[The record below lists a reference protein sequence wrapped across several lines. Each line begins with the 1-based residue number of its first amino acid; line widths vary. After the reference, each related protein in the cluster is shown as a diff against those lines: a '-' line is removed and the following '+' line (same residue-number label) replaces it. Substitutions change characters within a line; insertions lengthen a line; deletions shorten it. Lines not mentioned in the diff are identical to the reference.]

1 MCYNRYVYIKKG
13 RITIMKHKTLLAV
26 TSLLLAGTLL
36 ASCSSSNKI
45 SFKNYWFKDAEVP
58 QGTTETLVYDVAF
71 EEGSGLAD
79 DSYALA
85 YTNGT
90 YQTTF
95 SLAEKDGVKIYRYE
109 TQFSIDVTY
118 SYGSE
123 SETFSDYVK
132 SWVEFE
138 RSANLRPIAS
148 HKEYVSHSPVSGAT
162 SVADS
167 YTKYHYSVDTT
178 YASGAQSGQAVVTN
192 LETQAA
198 QTDSFEYEDKYTYL
212 DNEQLLL
219 AVRGL
224 YQSASTSNPFY
235 CYDYGKKSVQIV
247 NAAFGSKQEGATF
260 AFSKNGSAY
269 NGVVD
274 YFPLELSL
282 DAENPGATQTL
293 WLAETEDSR
302 DNTFRNVI
310 VKMET
315 PLSYNLG
322 SLVYTLKS
330 AEFFA

>member
-1 MCYNRYVYIKKG
+1 
-13 RITIMKHKTLLAV
+13 MKNKTLLAV
-26 TSLLLAGTLL
+26 TSVLLAGTLL
-36 ASCSSSNKI
+36 ASCSSGNKI
-45 SFKNYWFKDAEVP
+45 SFKNYWFQDSEVP
-58 QGTTETLVYDVAF
+58 QGATETLVYDVTF
-71 EEGSGLAD
+71 EEASGLAD
-79 DSYALA
+79 DSYSLA

-90 YQTTF
+90 YKTTF
-95 SLAEKDGVKIYRYE
+95 SLTEKDGAKIYRYE
-109 TQFSIDVTY
+109 TEFAIDVTY

-138 RSANLRPIAS
+138 RSTNLRPIAS
-148 HKEYVSHSPVSGAT
+148 HKEYVSHSPASGAT

-167 YTKYHYSVDTT
+167 YAAYHYSIDTT
-178 YASGAQSGQAVVTN
+178 YVSGAQSGQTVVTN
-192 LETQAA
+192 LETQKT

-219 AVRGL
+219 AMRGL

-235 CYDYGKKSVQIV
+235 SYDYGKKSVQTV
-247 NAAFGSKQEGATF
+247 KATFGSKQEGTTFSFTKNGATF
-260 AFSKNGSAY
+260 

-310 VKMET
+310 VKLET

-330 AEFFA
+330 ADFFA

>member
-1 MCYNRYVYIKKG
+1 
-13 RITIMKHKTLLAV
+13 MKNKTLLAV
-26 TSLLLAGTLL
+26 TSVLLAGTLL
-36 ASCSSSNKI
+36 AACSGSNKI

-58 QGTTETLVYDVAF
+58 QGTTETLVYDVTF
-71 EEGSGLAD
+71 EKGTGLSD
-79 DSYALA
+79 DSYSLA

-90 YQTTF
+90 YKTTF

-109 TQFSIDVTY
+109 TELSIDVTY

-123 SETFSDYVK
+123 SETLSDYVK

-138 RSANLRPIAS
+138 RSTNLRPIAS

-167 YTKYHYSVDTT
+167 YTKYHYSIDTT
-178 YASGAQSGQAVVTN
+178 YTSGAQSGQAVVTD
-192 LETQAA
+192 LETQKT
-198 QTDSFEYEDKYTYL
+198 QTNSFEYEDKYTYL

-219 AVRGL
+219 AMRGL
-224 YQSASTSNPFY
+224 YQSASSTNPFY
-235 CYDYGKKSVQIV
+235 IYDYGKKSVQTIS
-247 NAAFGSKQEGATF
+247 AAFGSKQEGSTF
-260 AFSKNGSAY
+260 AFTKNGAAF

-282 DAENPGATQTL
+282 ETENPGATQTL

-310 VKMET
+310 VKLET

-330 AEFFA
+330 ADFFA